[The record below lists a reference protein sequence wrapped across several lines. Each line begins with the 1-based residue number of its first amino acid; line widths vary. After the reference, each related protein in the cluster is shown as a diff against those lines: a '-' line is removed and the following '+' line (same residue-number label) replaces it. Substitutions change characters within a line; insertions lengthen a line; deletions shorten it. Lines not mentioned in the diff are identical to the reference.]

1 MGQAPRQRTGLYK
14 LWNHAARDQQRKRLT
29 ARADPG
35 AGAGTHASHML
46 DWVVLIGRAPTQA
59 RARAK
64 TLPQLHSSPPLVSPL
79 PSPRERA
86 CSVQGRV
93 GLGGAK
99 SEACARTALLPGLHR
114 PWELRG
120 NEERLRARGGSRIP
134 WWCVRA

>member
-93 GLGGAK
+93 AWAARKAK
-99 SEACARTALLPGLHR
+99 LALARRCCPGCIARGTAWKRREAACAWR
-114 PWELRG
+114 
-120 NEERLRARGGSRIP
+120 
-134 WWCVRA
+134 